1 MDWEKYTPFGSQREG
16 LPPASASGASV
27 EEGDFTQ
34 QTDLL
39 GRLAKALKIALTIL
53 ALTLA
58 ACATPTSLMRSSPN
72 LSGRLPGEHGAL
84 ARCALHAL
92 EDYYATAWSYDL
104 REFPREDRTQVIV
117 RVFGTDT
124 VLVADFRQAGVGQT
138 DVMIWQNWGI
148 IYDPKTVA
156 WEGAKTCGQ

>member
-1 MDWEKYTPFGSQREG
+1 MPT
-16 LPPASASGASV
+16 
-27 EEGDFTQ
+27 GDLRK
-34 QTDLL
+34 DLL
-39 GRLAKALKIALTIL
+39 QRRARALRIALAIL
-53 ALTLA
+53 ALALP
-58 ACATPTSLMRSSPN
+58 ACATPTSLMRSSPDV
-72 LSGRLPGEHGAL
+72 SGRLPGEHGAL

-124 VLVADFRQAGVGQT
+124 VLVAEFRQAGAGQV
-138 DVMIWQNWGI
+138 DVRIWQNWGI

-156 WEGAKTCGQ
+156 WDGAKTCGK